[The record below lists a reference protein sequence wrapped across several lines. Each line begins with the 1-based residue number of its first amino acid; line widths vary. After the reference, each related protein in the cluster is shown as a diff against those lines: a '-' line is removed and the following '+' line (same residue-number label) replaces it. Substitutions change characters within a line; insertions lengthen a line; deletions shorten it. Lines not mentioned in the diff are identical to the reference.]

1 MILTTNLEKVVSTN
15 LKQNYED
22 FERPISRKN
31 HALEKVA
38 CNHHSGF
45 FLLKGLNN
53 ILFDDD
59 IKHPF

>member
-1 MILTTNLEKVVSTN
+1 MILTTDLEQVVSPY

-22 FERPISRKN
+22 FERPISQKN

-38 CNHHSGF
+38 CNHHSGL